1 MIFRLEKILR
11 DVRVALDMN
20 DQPDA
25 LLPESDTDTLT
36 LEQLIASKVTEAVR
50 RVHMAAPTR
59 LLEYGHN
66 FGEEIQQHAATGG
79 WILLPDDFMRL
90 VSFRMSD
97 WTRALD
103 EAAEAGSVSYKRQRS
118 EYGGIRGSATKPA
131 CSLTMRPEG
140 LALEYHGCRSVEAY
154 VAEGVYMPLPTIDAD
169 GGVDIS
175 RECYRAVVYMTAALV
190 QTSFGDGEKAK
201 TNYEMVN
208 TLLDTTGQ

>member
-1 MIFRLEKILR
+1 
-11 DVRVALDMN
+11 
-20 DQPDA
+20 
-25 LLPESDTDTLT
+25 
-36 LEQLIASKVTEAVR
+36 
-50 RVHMAAPTR
+50 MAAPTR

-66 FGEEIQQHAATGG
+66 FGEEIRDRTDDGG
-79 WILLPDDFMRL
+79 WILLPDDFLRL

-97 WTRALD
+97 WTRAVGD
-103 EAAEAGSVSYKRQRS
+103 AAEAGSPAYDRQHS
-118 EYGGIRGSATKPA
+118 EYAGIRGSATKPA
-131 CSLTMRPEG
+131 CALTMRPEG
-140 LALEYHGCRSVEAY
+140 LALEYHGCRSAEAY